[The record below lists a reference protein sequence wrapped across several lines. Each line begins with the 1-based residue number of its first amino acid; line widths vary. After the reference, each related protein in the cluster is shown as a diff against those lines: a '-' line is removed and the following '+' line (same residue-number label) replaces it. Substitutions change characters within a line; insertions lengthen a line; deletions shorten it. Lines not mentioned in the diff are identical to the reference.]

1 MLELPVTP
9 ACDGQIPAVLVNE
22 AQHFTDFHAVRIPLS
37 NRLALAQGY
46 GSICLQLWLAQAHV
60 MTWRE
65 ILDRYWTTAG
75 SCIRTQTDAAI
86 ARAASSTGEVLP
98 QEAASASPPL
108 RETPAPRGNVGIAP
122 DA

>member
-1 MLELPVTP
+1 M
-9 ACDGQIPAVLVNE
+9 AVLGKLIL
-22 AQHFTDFHAVRIPLS
+22 TLLPLS
-37 NRLALAQGY
+37 DRLALAQGY
-46 GSICLQLWLAQAHV
+46 GSICLQVWLEQAHV

-86 ARAASSTGEVLP
+86 ARAALSTGEVLP
-98 QEAASASPPL
+98 QEAAAASPPQ
-108 RETPAPRGNVGIAP
+108 RETPAPRGNAGSAP

>member
-1 MLELPVTP
+1 M
-9 ACDGQIPAVLVNE
+9 AVLGKLIL
-22 AQHFTDFHAVRIPLS
+22 TPLPLS
-37 NRLALAQGY
+37 DRLALAHGD
-46 GSICLQLWLAQAHV
+46 GSICLQVWLEKAHV

-86 ARAASSTGEVLP
+86 ARAAASTGEVLP
-98 QEAASASPPL
+98 QEAAAASPPL
-108 RETPAPRGNVGIAP
+108 RETPAPRGKAGIAP